1 MSVLTLN
8 VSRPTSERARPLLE
22 YLWHRSEDVLVLT
35 EVGRGA
41 GSDLI
46 AAVCRHA
53 GYQVIDSRSGDY
65 GVLMITRRGTSV
77 ADQRFPRP
85 DLMPGRVVTLD
96 WNGRLRI
103 VGVYGAASDP
113 VRYSSQKQ
121 RRRKREWL
129 QSFDTALDAADLAT
143 PTLLIGDLNLVTPG
157 HPDRL
162 PYVLVEETEFYR
174 SLTSRHGLIDAY
186 AAANPGDHAPTWLDH
201 SGVGCR
207 YDHAFVTPDLVQAVQ
222 DCRLDHAPRTDAL
235 TDHSALTVT
244 FDLAD

>member
-1 MSVLTLN
+1 MTLN
-8 VSRPTSERARPLLE
+8 VSRPTGDRARPLLE

-46 AAVCRHA
+46 AAVCKQA
-53 GYQVIDSRSGDY
+53 GYQVNDSRSGGY
-65 GVLMITRRGTSV
+65 GVLVVTRRGTSV
-77 ADQRFPRP
+77 VDEGFPRP
-85 DLMPGRVVTLD
+85 QLMPGRVASVD
-96 WNGRLRI
+96 WNGRVRI
-103 VGVYGAASDP
+103 VGVYGPASDP

-121 RRRKREWL
+121 RQRKREWL
-129 QSFDTALDAADLAT
+129 RSFDSALDAVDFTT
-143 PTLLIGDLNLVTPG
+143 PTLLIGDPNLVTPG

-186 AAANPGDHAPTWLDH
+186 AAANPGDAAPTWLDH

-207 YDHAFVTPDLVQAVQ
+207 YDHAFVTPDLVQSVQ
-222 DCRLDHAPRTDAL
+222 DCRLDHTPRTGAL
-235 TDHSALTVT
+235 TDHSALTIT
-244 FDLAD
+244 LDLG